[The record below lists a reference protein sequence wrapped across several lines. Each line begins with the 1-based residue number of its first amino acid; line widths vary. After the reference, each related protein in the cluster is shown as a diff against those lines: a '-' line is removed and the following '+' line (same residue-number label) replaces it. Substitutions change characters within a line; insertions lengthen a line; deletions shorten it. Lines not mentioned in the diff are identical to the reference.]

1 MIRMGSSIIPFASL
15 ASIAYLVRHVLAA
28 GAVLSL
34 APGAAWMSVR
44 LVYQLLRLSRLDKG
58 SS

>member
-1 MIRMGSSIIPFASL
+1 
-15 ASIAYLVRHVLAA
+15 VRHVLAA

-34 APGAAWMSVR
+34 APGAAWMSVQ
-44 LVYQLLRLSRLDKG
+44 LVYQFLRLYRLNKG